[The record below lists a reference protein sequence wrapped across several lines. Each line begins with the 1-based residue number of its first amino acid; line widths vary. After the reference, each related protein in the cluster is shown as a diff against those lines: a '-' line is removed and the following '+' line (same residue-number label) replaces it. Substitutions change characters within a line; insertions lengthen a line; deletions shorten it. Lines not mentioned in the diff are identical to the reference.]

1 MKCASH
7 SSCTGHP
14 GNTFSEEATSHPNCC
29 VLLALSLKPL
39 CFLVCGE
46 HISLRSIRTPWA
58 SPHGLL
64 CFRDVFPSVAPAAGH
79 ISCLFGPLKAQPRL
93 WWYTSLYFSGLWLC
107 WSKTQGF
114 PNLDV
119 LIIFMFL
126 FYIFECILWLTFGTG
141 SDIAWGSVWGL
152 SWWWKSQTLVTF
164 SNNWMWTCQLG
175 KWRRQGAMKPQTG
188 AFSLLGEVSL
198 CLSEGC
204 GTSLWL
210 WLVILYWVCS
220 INHLSLGFRMSYRGK
235 EKRERH
241 LGKKKNNEWGRG
253 WQLAE

>member
-126 FYIFECILWLTFGTG
+126 FIFLNVSFDSPLGLVQISPEALFGDSRGDEKARLWSPFLTTECE
-141 SDIAWGSVWGL
+141 
-152 SWWWKSQTLVTF
+152 LV
-164 SNNWMWTCQLG
+164 S
-175 KWRRQGAMKPQTG
+175 
-188 AFSLLGEVSL
+188 
-198 CLSEGC
+198 
-204 GTSLWL
+204 
-210 WLVILYWVCS
+210 
-220 INHLSLGFRMSYRGK
+220 
-235 EKRERH
+235 
-241 LGKKKNNEWGRG
+241 
-253 WQLAE
+253 